1 MGNKKKPKRNKAY
14 RPKPVARTGIAG
26 LAIANEANPSVTDYN
41 KRQSGRYFASLL
53 SGEGVWTPHQM
64 NELICGLNLMERAMI
79 EYDEYLT
86 EERAD
91 AVIDLEHILQSIRA
105 RRERTA
111 KYGVTGDER
120 NRLLEI
126 AKLMDQFLSSI
137 PLARI
142 THCEAIIHRWMQKNP
157 AYRYSN
163 PILNANVF
171 KDDGSLAHDIDL
183 TIACLKP

>member
-1 MGNKKKPKRNKAY
+1 MSRKQKPKRDKKY

-53 SGEGVWTPHQM
+53 STKGIWTPHQM
-64 NELICGLNLMERAMI
+64 NELIVGLNTMERAMI

-91 AVIDLEHILQSIRA
+91 AVFDLQAILQTIRA
-105 RRERTA
+105 RRERTG
-111 KYGVTGDER
+111 KYGVNGDER
-120 NRLLEI
+120 TRLLEI
-126 AKLMDQFLSSI
+126 AVVMDKFLSGI

-142 THCEAIIHRWMQKNP
+142 AHCEAIIHRWMKKNP
-157 AYRYSN
+157 AHRYAN
-163 PILNANVF
+163 PALNANVF
-171 KDDGSLAHDIDL
+171 KNDGSLAHDIDL
-183 TIACLKP
+183 TLACLKP

>member
-1 MGNKKKPKRNKAY
+1 MSNKQKPKRNKAY

-53 SGEGVWTPHQM
+53 STKGVWTPHQM

-91 AVIDLEHILQSIRA
+91 AVIDLQAILQAIRA

-111 KYGVTGDER
+111 KYGVTGNER
-120 NRLLEI
+120 TRLLEI
-126 AKLMDQFLSSI
+126 AALMDRFLSGI

-142 THCEAIIHRWMQKNP
+142 AHCEAIIHRWMKKHP

-163 PILNANVF
+163 PVLNANVF

-183 TIACLKP
+183 TLACLKP

>member
-1 MGNKKKPKRNKAY
+1 MRNRQKPKRNKTY
-14 RPKPVARTGIAG
+14 RPKPVVKTGIAG
-26 LAIANEANPSVTDYN
+26 LAIAHEANPSATDYN
-41 KRQSGRYFASLL
+41 KRQSGRYFATLL
-53 SGEGVWTPHQM
+53 ATKGVWTPHQM

-183 TIACLKP
+183 TLAYLKP